1 MMKTLPKNSTTDRIK
16 LLTPAQRR
24 WVSLSARLFPHWTA
38 GKAEALL
45 LRPPRKRGRAG
56 EVFSA
61 WGQRE
66 TLSVGGHAMAVWHFG
81 DTGRPRI
88 VLVHGW
94 GGYGAQLAAWVPAL
108 LARGFAVSVFDQ
120 PGHGDS
126 DGQAGILPDF
136 IAGLRAVMAAVPDV
150 AAVVAHSMGAA
161 SALHAAREGL
171 AVDALVLIGSP
182 GSFDIHLKTL
192 SRRVG
197 LGRRAHHSLR
207 GRLER
212 RYVPIAEMDAL
223 RGLPVTRTRALFVH
237 DEDDSEVD
245 FSHLARLHTAWPG
258 SETMATRG
266 YGHHRVL
273 RAPEVIARSVAFL
286 AEVLKQKDRGQP
298 KEDEE
303 AA

>member
-1 MMKTLPKNSTTDRIK
+1 MKNLPKNSTTDRIE
-16 LLTPAQRR
+16 LLSPAQRR
-24 WVSLSARLFPHWTA
+24 WVSLSARLFPGWTA
-38 GKAEALL
+38 RKAEALL

-56 EVFSA
+56 EVLSA
-61 WGQRE
+61 WGRRE
-66 TLSVGGHAMAVWHFG
+66 TLAVGEHAMALWHFG
-81 DTGRPRI
+81 ETGRPRV
-88 VLVHGW
+88 VLAHGW
-94 GGYGAQLAAWVPAL
+94 GGYGAQLAAWVPPL
-108 LARGFAVSVFDQ
+108 LAQGFAVTVFDQ
-120 PGHGDS
+120 LGHGDS
-126 DGQAGILPDF
+126 EGQAGTLPDF
-136 IAGLRAVMAAVPDV
+136 IASLRALVAAVPDV

-161 SALHAAREGL
+161 GALHAVREGL

-207 GRLER
+207 RRLER

-223 RGLPVTRTRALFVH
+223 LGLPVARTRALFVH

-245 FSHLARLHTAWPG
+245 FSHLARLHAAWPG

-273 RAPEVIARSVAFL
+273 RAPEVIAQSVAFL
-286 AEVLKQKDRGQP
+286 VEALEQKDRGQP

>member
-1 MMKTLPKNSTTDRIK
+1 MKNLPKNSTTDRIE

-24 WVSLSARLFPHWTA
+24 WVSLSARLFPGWTA
-38 GKAEALL
+38 RKAEALL
-45 LRPPRKRGRAG
+45 LRPPRKRGRAS
-56 EVFSA
+56 EVLSV
-61 WGQRE
+61 WGRRE
-66 TLSVGGHAMAVWHFG
+66 TLTVGGDAMALWHFG
-81 DTGRPRI
+81 EAGRPRV

-108 LARGFAVSVFDQ
+108 LAQGFAVSVFDQ
-120 PGHGDS
+120 LGHGDS
-126 DGQAGILPDF
+126 EGQAGHLPDF
-136 IAGLRAVMAAVPDV
+136 IGGLRAVVDALPDT

-161 SALHAAREGL
+161 GALHAVREGL
-171 AVDALVLIGSP
+171 AVDAVVLIGSP

-207 GRLER
+207 SRLER
-212 RYVPIAEMDAL
+212 RYVPIDEMDAL

-237 DEDDSEVD
+237 DAEDTEVD
-245 FSHLARLHTAWPG
+245 FSHLARLHAAWPG

-273 RAPEVIARSVAFL
+273 RAPEVIAQSVAFL
-286 AEVLKQKDRGQP
+286 VEALEQKDRGQT